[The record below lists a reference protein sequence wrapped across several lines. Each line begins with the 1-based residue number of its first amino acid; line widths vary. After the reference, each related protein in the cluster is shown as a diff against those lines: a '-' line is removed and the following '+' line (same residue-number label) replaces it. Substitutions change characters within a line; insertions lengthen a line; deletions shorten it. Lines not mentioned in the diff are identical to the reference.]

1 MEERHMRM
9 IVGTGGGKPGKK
21 TTIYKM
27 SIPIPWARAMGVTK
41 EDSQCIMSF
50 DGKAIVITKGRKK
63 KENERHLPR

>member
-21 TTIYKM
+21 TTIYKI

-50 DGKAIVITKGRKK
+50 DGRTIVITKE
-63 KENERHLPR
+63 ENNHEKSN

>member
-21 TTIYKM
+21 TTIYKI

-50 DGKAIVITKGRKK
+50 DGRTIVIKKGGNKN
-63 KENERHLPR
+63 ENSN